1 MQLWW
6 LTELWLTGMI
16 HYNIYFKPYDWE
28 VEVYV
33 ILDNCYIDQIINSLK
48 NSSQSE
54 IQRAF
59 LNITTRVNSGFIK
72 TFNKKSVIV
81 INKPT
86 TIQEFVNVYNHEKNH
101 LEMHICEEFNIDPHS
116 EEAAELSG
124 VLAKYLFESLI
135 NHLLNYYTDK
145 SNNY

>member
-1 MQLWW
+1 
-6 LTELWLTGMI
+6 MI
-16 HYNIYFKPYDWE
+16 HYNIYFKPYNWE

-33 ILDNCYIDQIINSLK
+33 VLNNCIINEIMDSLCDC
-48 NSSQSE
+48 SPSE

-72 TFNKKSVIV
+72 SFDKRSVMV

-86 TIQEFVNVYNHEKNH
+86 TLEEFINIFNHEKNH
-101 LEMHICEEFNIDPHS
+101 LEMHICDEFKINPHS

-124 VLAKYLFESLI
+124 NLAKYLFTSLLDE
-135 NHLLNYYTDK
+135 LLFYYTDLHK
-145 SNNY
+145 CQL